1 MGHRG
6 RRKENEGS
14 GEKGV
19 SSNQR
24 IKEVFLEEEAPNL
37 DFEEWVG
44 SRHAEIDSQGREFH
58 AEETI

>member
-1 MGHRG
+1 MGPRG

-14 GEKGV
+14 REKGV

-24 IKEVFLEEEAPNL
+24 IKEVFLEEEASNL

-44 SRHAEIDSQGREFH
+44 FRHAEMDRQGRELH